1 MCVRA
6 LGRRF
11 EVATCWKVS
20 KNGTKSRGEKSK
32 TVLPT
37 TMKPKAMTNRRSI
50 TICNY
55 EKRRDVWRRRLFERQ
70 QLLDGHPAEL
80 VEVLVEVG
88 APVAPGA
95 APHLGREVGRRDAVE
110 DARDG
115 PPRERLVAVV
125 EDQRADVRTH
135 LFQPVLR
142 SKLAVDLEGDWIGSI
157 YEEFHC
163 WSLKIKIDEGPA
175 GKFFAILV
183 LNEKKTHHSFY

>member
-95 APHLGREVGRRDAVE
+95 APHLGREAGRRDAVE

-175 GKFFAILV
+175 GKFC
-183 LNEKKTHHSFY
+183 